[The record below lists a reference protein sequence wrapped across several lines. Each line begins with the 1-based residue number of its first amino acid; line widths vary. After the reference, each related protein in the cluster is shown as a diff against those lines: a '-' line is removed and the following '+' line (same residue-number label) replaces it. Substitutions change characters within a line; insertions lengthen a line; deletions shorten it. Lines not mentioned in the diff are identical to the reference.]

1 MFFLSPLFAY
11 STFIS
16 QNVHNY
22 WRIVVE
28 DHDLLPE
35 NLVVGL
41 HVIKKEILS
50 STSTSFSLPP
60 SSPYDSIGG
69 NIAHNIAT
77 EINSPNLGTVLQ
89 QLHCTAP
96 TLPHHHMLE
105 IMVDETTNQEGRWIG
120 FKTILDPNQS
130 FLQNFFL

>member
-1 MFFLSPLFAY
+1 M
-11 STFIS
+11 
-16 QNVHNY
+16 
-22 WRIVVE
+22 
-28 DHDLLPE
+28 
-35 NLVVGL
+35 
-41 HVIKKEILS
+41 LS

-77 EINSPNLGTVLQ
+77 EINSPNLGIVLQ

-105 IMVDETTNQEGRWIG
+105 IMVDETTNQEGRLW
-120 FKTILDPNQS
+120 FKQRYHTHKKMPSVKNLNQ
-130 FLQNFFL
+130 